1 MMLSLACVNVESLG
15 LPSVEMRVDHG
26 EDQCCDL
33 SMGWNGGDSW
43 NLSGD
48 VVCHA
53 RMC

>member
-1 MMLSLACVNVESLG
+1 MLSLVCVNVESLG

-33 SMGWNGGDSW
+33 SMGWNGGDGW